1 MEYTMEFYNFE
12 FGEEIL
18 ELLEYDLEGFDF
30 TLTADDME
38 TLRAELE
45 DYGYE
50 TLEDLRE
57 LLECLEELQDEGE
70 EDSLEIFLVKSLIKV
85 MEVG

>member
-1 MEYTMEFYNFE
+1 MEFYNFE

-85 MEVG
+85 ME